1 MYLGCIGFYTQEV
14 YVKFKYAALGIWLG
28 LFFMLV
34 LAPWQVAQAAEGTF
48 PTSGAADESTAPL
61 CRFGVNGDVA
71 GFDIAPFRVSWYVDY
86 GAHSDA
92 VRPNGIQYMPIIR
105 LRQQGE
111 SYRYSLNSSHIPL
124 SNQTELIQTIQ
135 SLPGAE
141 WFIGNEPDRRDY
153 QDDVEPRIYAQAYHE
168 LYTLIKTTDPTAKV
182 IVGAIVQPTPLRLQY
197 LDMVLD
203 AYHRRYHQPLP
214 ADGWSFHNF
223 ILNEK
228 ACEGPNDYDCWG
240 AGIPPGINA
249 SEGLRVRP
257 EDNDDMD
264 LFIAQ
269 VRRFRQ
275 WLKDRGYQ
283 GARVYLSEYGVLM
296 PNIFEPPADFP
307 PSRVN
312 AFMNATFDYLRTATD
327 PVLGDPNDGYRL
339 VQRFSW
345 YSVQDQTFNGYL
357 FEPDPAN
364 PGSYRRSPMGDNFVN
379 YTANIAAEHDL
390 TVSQIVVNPPAP
402 LASEGNVDFTVRA
415 RVANSGNLLAKQ
427 SFKVRFYNGDPQA
440 GGVQIGAEQTVSLS
454 GCGDYQD
461 VEILWPNVAPGN
473 YTIYVVVDPAQAVV
487 ETNEN
492 NNIRSRAI
500 FFADHRIFLPIVGR
514 NIYVR

>member
-1 MYLGCIGFYTQEV
+1 M
-14 YVKFKYAALGIWLG
+14 KFKHVALGFWLG
-28 LFFMLV
+28 LLFMLI
-34 LAPWQVAQAAEGTF
+34 LSPWQVAQAAES
-48 PTSGAADESTAPL
+48 PLPASSSAAESTAPL

-71 GFDIAPFRVSWYVDY
+71 GFDMAPFRASWYVDY
-86 GAHSDA
+86 GARINPA
-92 VRPNGIQYMPIIR
+92 RPNGIEYMPIIR

-111 SYRYSLNSSHIPL
+111 SYRYSLSASHTPL
-124 SNQTELIQTIQ
+124 STQAELVQTIQ

-153 QDDVEPRIYAQAYHE
+153 QDDVEPHIYAQAYHD
-168 LYTLIKTTDPTAKV
+168 LYHLIKATDPTAKV

-228 ACEGPNDYDCWG
+228 DCEGPNDYDCWG
-240 AGIPPGINA
+240 AGIPPGIDA
-249 SEGLRVRP
+249 AEGLRVGP

-283 GARVYLSEYGVLM
+283 DARVYLSEYGILM
-296 PNIFEPPADFP
+296 PNIFDPPADFP
-307 PSRVN
+307 ESRVN

-327 PVLGDPNDGYRL
+327 PALGNPNDGYRL

-345 YSVQDQTFNGYL
+345 YSVQDSTFNGYL
-357 FEPDPAN
+357 FFDPDGEEN
-364 PGSYRRSPMGDNFVN
+364 PGGYVRSLMGDNYVN

-402 LASEGNVDFTVRA
+402 LVSEGNVDFTVRA

-440 GGVQIGAEQTVSLS
+440 GGVQIGEEQTVSLS
-454 GCGDYQD
+454 GCGDYRD
-461 VEILWPNVAPGN
+461 LEILWPNVAPGN
-473 YTIYVVVDPAQAVV
+473 YTIYVVVDPDQTVA

-492 NNIRSRAI
+492 NNTRSRAI
-500 FFADHRIFLPIVGR
+500 FFANHRIFLPIVGR